1 MTLRCADLGEDGLLA
16 RILPLVDPARHPA
29 GPGRPAVQEQ
39 GGVLLGPGDD
49 AAVVRT
55 SGDQVVTTDML
66 VEGRD
71 FHRDWG
77 DGTALGIKAAA
88 QNLADVAAMGARPT
102 GLVVAL
108 GLPGDVPVAFVEN
121 LASGLAAEA
130 ARGGAAVIGG
140 DLSGAGEITISV
152 TAFGT
157 LDGRPPVTRSGARP
171 GDLVALAGTVGRSAA
186 GLDLLLAGY
195 RPGAFR
201 QVDERLAG
209 AEPQAL
215 DALIGAQL
223 SPRPP
228 YPSGPEAA
236 RAGARALIDASDG
249 LVQDLG
255 RIAAASRVRIEID
268 GSSPVLR
275 SLTAE
280 LLPAARL
287 LGAVRPEDTA
297 AEDAAPEAVTPE
309 ERVRRW
315 LLGGGED
322 HGLLA
327 VFPAA
332 GIRERPSLPVGFQI
346 VGKVVAADH
355 GEEQTGLV
363 SVDGV
368 PVDRHSGF
376 SHFRQG

>member
-1 MTLRCADLGEDGLLA
+1 
-16 RILPLVDPARHPA
+16 
-29 GPGRPAVQEQ
+29 
-39 GGVLLGPGDD
+39 
-49 AAVVRT
+49 
-55 SGDQVVTTDML
+55 
-66 VEGRD
+66 
-71 FHRDWG
+71 
-77 DGTALGIKAAA
+77 
-88 QNLADVAAMGARPT
+88 
-102 GLVVAL
+102 
-108 GLPGDVPVAFVEN
+108 
-121 LASGLAAEA
+121 
-130 ARGGAAVIGG
+130 
-140 DLSGAGEITISV
+140 
-152 TAFGT
+152 
-157 LDGRPPVTRSGARP
+157 
-171 GDLVALAGTVGRSAA
+171 
-186 GLDLLLAGY
+186 
-195 RPGAFR
+195 
-201 QVDERLAG
+201 
-209 AEPQAL
+209 
-215 DALIGAQL
+215 
-223 SPRPP
+223 
-228 YPSGPEAA
+228 EAA

-332 GIRERPSLPVGFQI
+332 GTRERPSLPVGFQI

-355 GEEQTGLV
+355 
-363 SVDGV
+363 
-368 PVDRHSGF
+368 
-376 SHFRQG
+376 